1 MLVLQEQVD
10 GSSYETRIYLYQ
22 GNLVEEYRRA
32 DESCQEDEAAVIA
45 QTDTFEVSFVQPG
58 LLAFE
63 TQYGKGYVA
72 AVSYTHLDVYKR
84 QCRKKSAAKGWR
96 DSAKNER
103 RKGAVI
109 EFRVE
114 ARMLPVLRD
123 ETVVQKNGIE
133 KKRGTAQDAQPY
145 RHTRESPACQPV
157 RFQHGDHPVQQ
168 IAPVQEA
175 DWPHSEW
182 HCA

>member
-1 MLVLQEQVD
+1 MHAERAKEREHFYLLILMACVFVSLLALMGIGSHVYRSLVENQNISENRRATLTYLQQKVRAADRSDAVLLRDGPEGTMLVLQEQVD

-72 AVSYTHLDVYKR
+72 
-84 QCRKKSAAKGWR
+84 
-96 DSAKNER
+96 
-103 RKGAVI
+103 
-109 EFRVE
+109 
-114 ARMLPVLRD
+114 
-123 ETVVQKNGIE
+123 
-133 KKRGTAQDAQPY
+133 
-145 RHTRESPACQPV
+145 V
-157 RFQHGDHPVQQ
+157 RSLMEDLAH
-168 IAPVQEA
+168 E
-175 DWPHSEW
+175 
-182 HCA
+182 